1 MFIFREFLELDA
13 ELPKANQTS
22 ALSGKSVLKAITKIG
37 DRVTATIT
45 KMEETDQWFEDK
57 TFVIENLD
65 NQLRKLLMA
74 TEAMVEF
81 R

>member
-1 MFIFREFLELDA
+1 M
-13 ELPKANQTS
+13 
-22 ALSGKSVLKAITKIG
+22 KAITKIG
-37 DRVTATIT
+37 DRVTQYTT

-65 NQLRKLLMA
+65 NQLRKLLIA